1 MTFEERS
8 AWAYA
13 LIAITGPIVYFSAL
27 FARAAGTVISETPYV
42 DLLLFWAIGFPI
54 VASIVCAILISMI
67 WHHGRN
73 KKDQRDKDID
83 RHGEYVAGGTL
94 AVSMLVPFGLTLANI
109 DQFWIANAMYLAFV
123 LSALVG
129 AIVKI
134 IAYRRGL

>member
-1 MTFEERS
+1 MTFEQRS

-13 LIAITGPIVYFSAL
+13 LIAIAGPIVYFSSL
-27 FARAAGTVISETPYV
+27 VSRAAGSPISETPYV
-42 DLLLFWAIGFPI
+42 DLMLFWAIGFPI

-83 RHGEYVAGGTL
+83 RHGEYIAGGTL
-94 AVSMLVPFGLTLANI
+94 GVAMLAPFALTLASAEH
-109 DQFWIANAMYLAFV
+109 FWIANAMYLAFV

-134 IAYRRGL
+134 VAYRRGL

>member
-1 MTFEERS
+1 
-8 AWAYA
+8 
-13 LIAITGPIVYFSAL
+13 
-27 FARAAGTVISETPYV
+27 
-42 DLLLFWAIGFPI
+42 
-54 VASIVCAILISMI
+54 MI

-94 AVSMLVPFGLTLANI
+94 GVAMLVPFGLTLATAEH
-109 DQFWIANAMYLAFV
+109 FWIANAMYLAFV